1 MGANFLVALLSA
13 AVAQQPPPDTA
24 APYTSPAVQE
34 LVERARA
41 RRRSGDSLV
50 ADYHARIKYRLTVAA
65 GRRRWA
71 QVPVAAVEEQVA
83 DVQWQ
88 RPNDLRVDVV
98 GRRSRSRSE
107 TLELSSVW
115 DRPWFV
121 PRGVDDSVRI
131 FSNEFPATGALHP
144 LATAGPE
151 WYRYSLTSGLT
162 VTTARGGSLRLLEV
176 DVTPRRK
183 GPALIAGKMWID
195 SATAEVVRL
204 TFRYLGTGLWATPEK
219 PTRSDSAEA
228 RRINA
233 FANQLVS
240 IDADLEYSLQD
251 GRYWMPY
258 RQIIAGR
265 VRVPMVSDLVI
276 PFRATTT
283 FDDFE
288 INTGRPVSFAIA
300 LPERPPTPEER
311 KVRRDSLRAE
321 RRGRGAEGEEERGAW
336 TAADRWPGGRFELHR
351 PSDDSLA
358 RFDAWQD
365 SLLLEG
371 DPAEAARIHETE
383 KSLAYLAESLPDSV
397 TGERAHGFGYERLT
411 DAFRYDRVQGL
422 SFGLGYRVRVPTVTF
437 TELYGTVR
445 YGISDS
451 RLTGRLTVLRD
462 APGGRLALS
471 GYRDLTGVD
480 PFSPGHGFGNTLNA
494 LFVAHDDADYTLA
507 EGGSLR
513 YETSLATGLDLGV
526 GGKVEH
532 QSSAA
537 REATS
542 ELNDLLGGT
551 GEFQPNAPVDEGT
564 LGGAYVRLAGVR
576 DTRWSVTADVLGGEG
591 RTTGRLYGDL
601 RHGFG
606 GARGLTVRLKAGI
619 ATAPTLQQSA
629 FRLGGVNT
637 VRGFD
642 YGTGRGQSFWAA
654 QLDVAPFPG
663 RLRPVLFLDA
673 GQVEEPGALFSSK
686 ALGGGGIGLS
696 MFSGLLRFDLSYPIT
711 TGSDGKVR
719 FDIVAQAPR

>member
-1 MGANFLVALLSA
+1 MGANFIVALLSV
-13 AVAQQPPPDTA
+13 AVVQQPPPDTA

-50 ADYHARIKYRLTVAA
+50 TDYHARIKYRLTVAA

-71 QVPVAAVEEQVA
+71 QLPVAAVEEQIA

-144 LATAGPE
+144 LAATGPE

-162 VTTARGGSLRLLEV
+162 VTTARGSLRLLEV
-176 DVTPRRK
+176 DVAPRRR
-183 GPALIAGKMWID
+183 GPALVAGKMWID

-204 TFRYLGTGLWATPEK
+204 TFRYLGTSLWATPEK
-219 PTRSDSAEA
+219 PTRSDSVEA

-233 FANQLVS
+233 FANQIVS

-258 RQIIAGR
+258 RQVIAGR

-276 PFRATTT
+276 PFQATTT
-283 FDDFE
+283 FEDFE
-288 INTGRPVSFAIA
+288 INTGEPVTFTAA
-300 LPERPPTPEER
+300 LPEQARTPEER
-311 KVRRDSLRAE
+311 EARRDSLQRQ
-321 RRGRGAEGEEERGAW
+321 RKTNGAW
-336 TAADRWPGGRFELHR
+336 TSADHWEGGRFELHR

-358 RFDAWQD
+358 HFRDWPD
-365 SLLLEG
+365 SLRLEG
-371 DPAEAARIHETE
+371 DPAEAARIHQTE
-383 KSLAYLAESLPDSV
+383 MSLAHLAERLPDSV
-397 TGERAHGFGYERLT
+397 TGERAHGFAYERLT

-422 SFGLGYRVRVPTVTF
+422 SFGLGYRLRVPSVDF

-445 YGISDS
+445 YGISDE

-480 PFSPGHGFGNTLNA
+480 PFSPGHTFGNTMNA
-494 LFVAHDDADYTLA
+494 LFVAHDDADYMVA

-513 YETSLATGLDLGV
+513 YETSLSTGLDLGV
-526 GGKVEH
+526 GGRIEH
-532 QSSAA
+532 QTSAP

-542 ELNDLLGGT
+542 ELNDFLGGS
-551 GEFQPNAPVDEGT
+551 GEFPANPPVDAGT
-564 LGGAYVRLAGVR
+564 FGGAYVRLAGMR
-576 DTRWSVTADVLGGEG
+576 DTRWAVTADVLGGEG
-591 RTTGRLYGDL
+591 TTTGRLYGDV
-601 RHGFG
+601 RRGFG
-606 GARGLTVRLKAGI
+606 GARGVTLRLKAGI

-654 QLDVAPFPG
+654 QVDVAPFAG

-673 GQVEEPGALFSSK
+673 GQVEEPGDLFSSK
-686 ALGGGGIGLS
+686 ALAGGGIGLS
-696 MFSGLLRFDLSYPIT
+696 MFSGILRFDLSYPIS
-711 TGSDGKVR
+711 TGSGGKVR

>member
-1 MGANFLVALLSA
+1 MGANFIVALLSV
-13 AVAQQPPPDTA
+13 AVVQQPPPDTA

-50 ADYHARIKYRLTVAA
+50 TDYPARIKYRLTVAA

-71 QVPVAAVEEQVA
+71 QLPVAAVEEQIA

-144 LATAGPE
+144 LAATGPE

-162 VTTARGGSLRLLEV
+162 VTTARGSLRLLEV
-176 DVTPRRK
+176 DVAPRRR
-183 GPALIAGKMWID
+183 GPALVAGKMWID

-204 TFRYLGTGLWATPEK
+204 TFRYLGTSLWATPEK
-219 PTRSDSAEA
+219 PTRSDSVEA

-233 FANQLVS
+233 FANQIVS

-258 RQIIAGR
+258 RQVIAGR

-276 PFRATTT
+276 PFQATTT
-283 FDDFE
+283 FEDFE
-288 INTGRPVSFAIA
+288 INTGEPVTFTAA
-300 LPERPPTPEER
+300 LPEQARTPEER
-311 KVRRDSLRAE
+311 EARRDSLQRQ
-321 RRGRGAEGEEERGAW
+321 RKTNGAW
-336 TAADRWPGGRFELHR
+336 TSADHWEGGRFELHR

-358 RFDAWQD
+358 HFRDWPD
-365 SLLLEG
+365 SLQLEG
-371 DPAEAARIHETE
+371 DPAEAARIHQTE
-383 KSLAYLAESLPDSV
+383 MSLAHLAERLPDSV
-397 TGERAHGFGYERLT
+397 TGERAHGFAYERLT

-422 SFGLGYRVRVPTVTF
+422 SFGLGYRLRVPSVDF

-445 YGISDS
+445 YGISDE

-480 PFSPGHGFGNTLNA
+480 PFSPGHTFGNTMNA
-494 LFVAHDDADYTLA
+494 LFVAHDDADYMVA

-513 YETSLATGLDLGV
+513 YETSLSTGLDLGV
-526 GGKVEH
+526 GGRIEH
-532 QSSAA
+532 QTSAP

-542 ELNDLLGGT
+542 ELNDFLGGS
-551 GEFQPNAPVDEGT
+551 GEFPANPPVDAGT
-564 LGGAYVRLAGVR
+564 FGGAYVRLAGMR
-576 DTRWSVTADVLGGEG
+576 DTRWAVTADVLGGEG
-591 RTTGRLYGDL
+591 TTTGRLYGDV
-601 RHGFG
+601 RRGFG
-606 GARGLTVRLKAGI
+606 GARGVTLRLKAGI

-654 QLDVAPFPG
+654 QVDVAPFAG

-673 GQVEEPGALFSSK
+673 GQVEEPGDLFSSK
-686 ALGGGGIGLS
+686 ALAGGGIGLS
-696 MFSGLLRFDLSYPIT
+696 MFSGILRFDLSYPIS
-711 TGSDGKVR
+711 TGSGGKVR

>member
-1 MGANFLVALLSA
+1 MGANFLVALLS
-13 AVAQQPPPDTA
+13 VVVQQPPPDTA

-50 ADYHARIKYRLTVAA
+50 SDYHARIKYRLTVAA

-71 QVPVAAVEEQVA
+71 RMPVAAVEEQVA
-83 DVQWQ
+83 EVQWQ

-98 GRRSRSRSE
+98 GRRSQSRSE

-144 LATAGPE
+144 LAATGPE

-204 TFRYLGTGLWATPEK
+204 TFRYLGTSLWATPEE

-258 RQIIAGR
+258 RQVIAGR

-276 PFRATTT
+276 PFQATTT

-288 INTGRPVSFAIA
+288 INTGTPVSFTLP
-300 LPERPPTPEER
+300 LPERPPTEEER
-311 KVRRDSLRAE
+311 KARRDSLQAE
-321 RRGRGAEGEEERGAW
+321 RKGRGSNREENGGAW
-336 TAADRWPGGRFELHR
+336 TSADRWPGGRFELHR

-358 RFDAWQD
+358 RFNDWQD
-365 SLLLEG
+365 SLTLDG
-371 DPAEAARIHETE
+371 DAAEAARIHETE
-383 KSLAYLAESLPDSV
+383 KSLANLAESLPDSL
-397 TGERAHGFGYERLT
+397 TGERTHGVAYEHLT

-422 SFGLGYRVRVPTVTF
+422 SFGLGYRVRMPSVRF

-445 YGISDS
+445 YGISDE
-451 RLTGRLTVLRD
+451 RLTGRLTLLRD

-471 GYRDLTGVD
+471 GYRDVVGVD

-494 LFVAHDDADYTLA
+494 LFVAHDDADYA
-507 EGGSLR
+507 VVEGASLR
-513 YETSLATGLDLGV
+513 YETSLSPALDLGA
-526 GGKVEH
+526 GARIE
-532 QSSAA
+532 QETSAA

-542 ELNDLLGGT
+542 ELNDFLGGN
-551 GEFQPNAPVDEGT
+551 GEFPPNAPVDEGT
-564 LGGAYVRLAGVR
+564 FGGAYVRLAGMR
-576 DTRWSVTADVLGGEG
+576 NTRWAVTADVLGGEG
-591 RTTGRLYGDL
+591 RTTGRLYGDV
-601 RHGFG
+601 RRRFG
-606 GARGLTVRLKAGI
+606 RSRGVTVRLKAGI
-619 ATAPTLQQSA
+619 ETAPTLQQSA

-642 YGTGRGQSFWAA
+642 YAALRGQSFWAA
-654 QLDVAPFPG
+654 QVDVAPLAG
-663 RLRPVLFLDA
+663 RLRPVLFVDA
-673 GQVEEPGALFSSK
+673 GQAEEPGDLFSSK
-686 ALGGGGIGLS
+686 ALAGGGIGLS
-696 MFSGLLRFDLSYPIT
+696 MFSGVLRFDLSYPISE
-711 TGSDGKVR
+711 GSGGKVR